1 MFSNPM
7 EVFEVDY
14 VLVKALDI
22 IFILHADHE

>member
-7 EVFEVDY
+7 EDFEVADII
-14 VLVKALDI
+14 VKALDI